1 MTLKEKGRIKML
13 KPIDINKIPN
23 RTARKSPNGTIMKEI
38 EQFLKS
44 AGLAAE
50 VIVPRGRS
58 ANSICASYRNAIRAK
73 SYPVNCIR
81 RKDRVF
87 LIAEKEA
94 KEAAK

>member
-1 MTLKEKGRIKML
+1 
-13 KPIDINKIPN
+13 
-23 RTARKSPNGTIMKEI
+23 MKEI
-38 EQFLKS
+38 ECFLGCADS
-44 AGLAAE
+44 AAE

-58 ANSICASYRNAIRAK
+58 ANSVCASYRNAIRAK

-94 KEAAK
+94 KEAAE